1 MDGGT
6 VWNVNVSSAI
16 NQCKDMGASNEE
28 IVIDVVV
35 CGELNNISPNGN
47 SVANWKAARSISERY
62 RSSDSLAAAVRAADG
77 VTLRYYF

>member
-16 NQCKDMGASNEE
+16 NQCKDRGASNDE

-35 CGELNNISPNGN
+35 CGELNSISPIGN
-47 SVANWKAARSISERY
+47 SVANW
-62 RSSDSLAAAVRAADG
+62 
-77 VTLRYYF
+77 